1 MGAALQVVG
10 LGLISTVLLLVLR
23 RERPEWGVVVGL
35 AAGVALLFLVLV
47 PLGQVIEA
55 LTRLAGLGH
64 LKGAYLTLLL
74 KVLGIAYLTTL
85 ASQVARDAG
94 EGMVAGRVELAGKV
108 LILALALPVVRAIT
122 ETLIH
127 WLPT

>member
-1 MGAALQVVG
+1 MAAAFQAVG
-10 LGLISTVLLLVLR
+10 IGLISTVLLLLLR
-23 RERPEWGVVVGL
+23 RERPEWGVVVAL

-47 PLGQVIEA
+47 PLGRVVGT
-55 LTRLAGLGH
+55 LTQLAGLGH
-64 LKGAYLTLLL
+64 LQGAYLTLLL

-85 ASQVARDAG
+85 AAQVARDAG
-94 EGMVAGRVELAGKV
+94 ETLVAGRVELAGKV
-108 LILALALPVVRAIT
+108 LILALALPIIRAIT